1 MRLLAC
7 DAQRYDFIL
16 RYKSKPYALP
26 SHIEGRAYAYTRSN
40 KTPTTSA
47 KPPSPLHAPRD
58 TADSVA
64 VREYAVG
71 CAQGDAP

>member
-26 SHIEGRAYAYTRSN
+26 SHIEAERTPIRSN

-47 KPPSPLHAPRD
+47 KPPYPLYAPRD

>member
-1 MRLLAC
+1 MRKDTTFSEGIKESYTL
-7 DAQRYDFIL
+7 YPPI
-16 RYKSKPYALP
+16 SKVERTPV
-26 SHIEGRAYAYTRSN
+26 RSN
-40 KTPTTSA
+40 KALTISA
-47 KPPSPLHAPRD
+47 KLPSPLYATRD